1 MENPQNALFFSR
13 LYNPFWQGGVTFV
26 FIVLGMLV
34 FKGLQV
40 SQNMDNSPHSF
51 WLVCGTGLLVY
62 GLFSSILS
70 LSIKGDMNQYWSRS
84 TGVYALIMGLGGC
97 LAWFFSGLMLSEAA
111 SFKWIFMVV
120 TFGYLLF
127 LSLMRFVRKVVFL
140 AQQEDNRWMN
150 RRK

>member
-1 MENPQNALFFSR
+1 MENPPNALFFSR
-13 LYNPFWQGGVTFV
+13 LYNPFWQGGTTFV
-26 FIVLGMLV
+26 FIILGMLV
-34 FKGLQV
+34 SKGLQV
-40 SQNMDNSPHSF
+40 SDNMDWSPHSF
-51 WLVCGTGLLVY
+51 WVVCGTGLLVY

-70 LSIKGDMNQYWSRS
+70 LSITGDMNQYWSRS

-97 LAWFFSGLMLSEAA
+97 LAWYFSGLMISEAA

-140 AQQEDNRWMN
+140 AQQEDNKWMG